1 MQKNQFALLK
11 TRRFLPLFITMFLG
25 AFNDNVFKNAL
36 VILTTY
42 VIAEKAGLNAQM
54 LVTAAAG
61 IFILPFFLFS
71 ATAGQLADSVEKT
84 RIIGWI
90 KIIEAILMAIG
101 AIGFYT
107 QNIWLLLA
115 VLFGMGVHSTF
126 FGPIKFSII
135 PQHLAK
141 DELIGGNALVGAG
154 TFLSILFGT
163 LIGGLLILHESGVV
177 FISVLTVA
185 VAVAGYASSR
195 FIPPAPSKAKS
206 PIRWNIAKETWNI
219 IGSARKNQD
228 VFLSIL
234 GISWFWLVGATYL
247 AQFPV
252 LAQSTFGADETVV
265 TFFLTLFSIGIGI
278 GSLLCNRILKG
289 KISGTYVPFG
299 ALGMALFTIILYFSS
314 HNLAPTGELIG
325 IGQFIANPAHWL
337 PLAML
342 VLIPVSGGIYIVPLY
357 AIMQERSDDAH
368 RSRIIAANN
377 VMNALFMVGSAILTL
392 VLFSIGF
399 KVTDVLLFIGVIN
412 IPVAFFIRKIVK
424 RQQARNAAA
433 AAENGGNHAA

>member
-36 VILTTY
+36 VILVTY
-42 VIAEKAGLNAQM
+42 VIAAKAGLNAQV

-90 KIIEAILMAIG
+90 KIAEACLMAVG

-107 QNIWLLLA
+107 ENVWLLLG

-163 LIGGLLILHESGVV
+163 LIGGLLILHESGVA
-177 FISVLTVA
+177 FISALTVG

-206 PIRWNIAKETWNI
+206 PIRWNIAVETWNI
-219 IGSARKNQD
+219 IRSARKNHD

-252 LAQSTFGADETVV
+252 LASSTFGADETVV

-289 KISGTYVPFG
+289 KISGTFVPLG
-299 ALGMALFTIILYFSS
+299 ALGMALFTIILYFAS
-314 HNLAPTGELIG
+314 HNLPTPQGELIG
-325 IGQFIANPAHWL
+325 IGAFIANPAHWL

-357 AIMQERSDDAH
+357 AIMQERSDDSH

-377 VMNALFMVGSAILTL
+377 VMNALFMVGSALLTL
-392 VLFSIGF
+392 GLFSLGF

-433 AAENGGNHAA
+433 AENGDNHAA